1 MKARRLPFVLS
12 LPLVLGLMGCARED
26 DGTSPTERNQRD
38 VPTRTDDDG
47 TLRGT
52 DDTTPTTPPGDET
65 GIPPVPNETGDPMY
79 RDREFERGG
88 QTGPQQTDPGQTQP
102 GQTTPGGGAND

>member
-1 MKARRLPFVLS
+1 MKARRLPFALS
-12 LPLVLGLMGCARED
+12 LPLALGLLGCARED
-26 DGTSPTERNQRD
+26 DGTTPTERNQRD
-38 VPTRTDDDG
+38 VPTRTDDG

-52 DDTTPTTPPGDET
+52 EDTTPTTPRDET

-79 RDREFERGG
+79 RDRELEGG
-88 QTGPQQTDPGQTQP
+88 ARTGQQQTDPGQTQP